1 MFSRHLKYFDWPLF
15 AASILLSLIGLM
27 MIYSTGLA
35 GAVSESNLWVRQLA
49 ALLVGIA
56 GLFFFATF
64 DYHFLKKSGNWLFLV
79 SVLMLLAVLLFGP
92 EIRGSKRWFDF
103 GLFNFQP
110 AEISKFAL
118 VVMLAKYLQL
128 KGALTQKFRY
138 VIGSFLYI
146 LIPATLI
153 ILQPDLGSASVHV
166 AIWLGVLLISP
177 MPRRHFLYLLVIFL
191 VVSSVAW
198 QFFLVSYQQDRI
210 RSFLDPTADPLGRG
224 YNAIQSIVAIG
235 SGGPWGRGLARGLQ
249 SQLKFLPE
257 RQTDFIFAS
266 TVEELGLVGGG
277 LVLALIIFLLWR
289 MVKIVFSSRDLF
301 GTYLAAGIFFLI
313 FTQVAVNVG
322 MNLGLLP
329 VTGITLPF
337 LSYGGSSLVVIFWLV
352 GIVESVARHSA
363 PVRFR

>member
-1 MFSRHLKYFDWPLF
+1 MLTRHLKYFDWPLF
-15 AASILLSLIGLM
+15 AVSILLSLVGLV

-35 GAVSESNLWVRQLA
+35 GVLTESNLWVRQLA
-49 ALLVGIA
+49 ALLIGIV

-64 DYHFLKKSGNWLFLV
+64 DYHFLKKSGNWLYAIGM
-79 SVLMLLAVLLFGP
+79 VLLLAVVLFGP
-92 EIRGSKRWFDF
+92 EIRGSKRWFDL

-118 VVMLAKYLQL
+118 LVILAKYLQY

-138 VIGSFLYI
+138 VIWSFFYVLVPAA
-146 LIPATLI
+146 LIMLE
-153 ILQPDLGSASVHV
+153 PDLGSASVHV
-166 AIWLGVLLISP
+166 AIWLGLLLVSP
-177 MPRRHFLYLLVIFL
+177 MPRRYFLYLLVMFL
-191 VVSSVAW
+191 LVSSIAW
-198 QFFLVSYQQDRI
+198 QFFLVPYQQDRI

-249 SQLKFLPE
+249 SQLRFLPE

-277 LVLALIIFLLWR
+277 LVILLIIFLLWR
-289 MVKIVFSSRDLF
+289 IFKIAFASRDLF
-301 GTYLAAGIFFLI
+301 GTYLAAGIFFLF
-313 FTQVAVNVG
+313 FTQVAVNIG

-337 LSYGGSSLVVIFWLV
+337 LSYGGSSLVVTFWLV
-352 GIVESVARHSA
+352 GILESVARHSV
-363 PVRFR
+363 PVRFG

>member
-1 MFSRHLKYFDWPLF
+1 MFTRHLKYFDWPLF
-15 AASILLSLIGLM
+15 AASILLGLTGLM

-35 GAVSESNLWVRQLA
+35 GAASESNLWVRQSA

-153 ILQPDLGSASVHV
+153 MLQPD
-166 AIWLGVLLISP
+166 
-177 MPRRHFLYLLVIFL
+177 
-191 VVSSVAW
+191 
-198 QFFLVSYQQDRI
+198 RI
-210 RSFLDPTADPLGRG
+210 GSFLDPTADPLGRG

-277 LVLALIIFLLWR
+277 LV
-289 MVKIVFSSRDLF
+289 
-301 GTYLAAGIFFLI
+301 
-313 FTQVAVNVG
+313 
-322 MNLGLLP
+322 
-329 VTGITLPF
+329 
-337 LSYGGSSLVVIFWLV
+337 
-352 GIVESVARHSA
+352 
-363 PVRFR
+363 